1 MTEAIVFVIITLAL
15 AFASRASL
23 LKPRSHGFYR
33 FIAWEFMAL
42 MFVMNWS
49 IRSQWDIS
57 FPHWTIAHGL
67 FLISLFLVFSGFGP
81 LLRSGKPDPKR
92 VDAPMMGFEK
102 TTVLVT
108 HGLYRYIRH
117 PIYASLIF
125 LCWGFFFEQPS
136 LASGICGIIA
146 TLFLIAT
153 ARVEERENINYFGDS
168 YRDYMK
174 RSKMFIPF
182 IL

>member
-15 AFASRASL
+15 AFVSRASL

-42 MFVMNWS
+42 MFVMSWS
-49 IRSQWDIS
+49 IRVQRDIT
-57 FPHWTIAHGL
+57 FPYWTFSDGL
-67 FLISLFLVFSGFGP
+67 FLISLLLVFSGFRL
-81 LLRSGKPDPKR
+81 LLRSGKVDTKR
-92 VDAPMMGFEK
+92 ADAPMLDIEK

-108 HGLYRYIRH
+108 HGIYRYIRH

-125 LCWGFFFEQPS
+125 LCWGLFFEQPS

-153 ARVEERENINYFGDS
+153 ARAEERENIDYFGDS